1 VSIDVSCPSVT
12 MIVWASAW
20 LHGAAAADD
29 VLDALLAWADL
40 HEVAAADDGTATAL
54 DLPATGE
61 PAVSPALLLAAA
73 RRSGVT
79 GGRLVLP
86 VSGDVRGLGGPGP
99 FADAAL
105 AAGEAVVLDGVDLG
119 LVPVIVADGVM
130 RWTVYDLPSG
140 PPPEMVPLSEADHG
154 LAGAMRTAAT
164 TLIELDVARHR
175 PGVREEIEAIIS
187 GTPKLLWP
195 EGMPPK
201 PLRVLQRSIEVSAI
215 LQIASGDSPGG
226 ALSASAATARAQA
239 LWPLFDAVR
248 VARRA
253 AVDEAVRVF
262 ADRAS
267 RR

>member
-1 VSIDVSCPSVT
+1 
-12 MIVWASAW
+12 MIVWTSAW

-40 HEVAAADDGTATAL
+40 HEVAAHDEGTATAL
-54 DLPATGE
+54 DLPASGE
-61 PAVSPALLLAAA
+61 PAASPALLLAAA

-86 VSGDVRGLGGPGP
+86 VPGDVRGLGGGGP
-99 FADAAL
+99 FAEAAL
-105 AAGEAVVLDGVDLG
+105 AAGEAVLLDGVDLG

-130 RWTVYDLPSG
+130 RWTVYDLPTG
-140 PPPEMVPLSEADHG
+140 PPPEVVPIAEADHG

-175 PGVREEIEAIIS
+175 PGVREEIEALVAAN
-187 GTPKLLWP
+187 PKLAWP
-195 EGMPPK
+195 DGMPPRA
-201 PLRVLQRSIEVSAI
+201 LRVLQRSIEVSAI
-215 LQIASGDSPGG
+215 LTVASTDSPGG
-226 ALSASAATARAQA
+226 ALSASAAAARAQA

-248 VARRA
+248 TARRA
-253 AVDEAVRVF
+253 AVAEAVRVLT
-262 ADRAS
+262 DQAS